1 MYIVA
6 WSVFTSSE
14 GEIRCWQLVDGEDAM
29 QIRVSEL
36 IEEDGLSEDEI
47 VVGSVIK

>member
-6 WSVFTSSE
+6 WSVFTSE
-14 GEIRCWQLVDGEDAM
+14 GEIPYWQVIDGEDAM

-36 IEEDGLSEDEI
+36 MEDGLSEDEI